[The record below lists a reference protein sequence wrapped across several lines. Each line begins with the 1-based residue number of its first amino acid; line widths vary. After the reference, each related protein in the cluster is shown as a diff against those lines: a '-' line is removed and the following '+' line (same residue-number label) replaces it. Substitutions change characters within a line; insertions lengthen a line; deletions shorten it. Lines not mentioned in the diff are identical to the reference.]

1 MKIKIWST
9 ENGDEEDADE
19 TELGFYDPEDLS
31 WALAAEAEDWFE
43 ENHDNYDYCDSL
55 DVSIRL
61 VDYPHAEAPTLW
73 EYNVE
78 VRMEPTFNAA
88 QKKKP

>member
-1 MKIKIWST
+1 MKILIWSPD
-9 ENGDEEDADE
+9 NGDEDSADE
-19 TELGFYDPEDLS
+19 VDMVFSVPEDLS
-31 WALAAEAEDWFE
+31 WSLASEAETWLE
-43 ENHDNYDYCDSL
+43 KKHGEYDYCESL

-61 VDYPHAEAPTLW
+61 VDYPHNEAPTLW